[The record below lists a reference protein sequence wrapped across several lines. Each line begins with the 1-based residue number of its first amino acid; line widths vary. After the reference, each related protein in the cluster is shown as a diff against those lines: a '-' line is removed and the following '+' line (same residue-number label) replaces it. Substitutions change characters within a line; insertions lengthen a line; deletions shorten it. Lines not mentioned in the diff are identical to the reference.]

1 MRLIAAFLI
10 LLLGL
15 AGESFADEVVDGRIG
30 PGALYRLVRPTN
42 WNGSLV
48 VYAHGFVGSGPVA
61 LPGEGDLIIGLLAPQ
76 GFAVAFSSFSENGWN
91 VKDGAQRTFQLL
103 GLFTSKFGSPSRV
116 YVGGISMGGLI
127 AIKLAEDH
135 PNAFSGVLS
144 ACAVAGGSRRQFD
157 YHGNARALFDFFYP
171 EVLPGSAGDV
181 PPDIDT
187 AQAII
192 LPAGAAISANPAGA
206 LAIAGITQTPLPFLT
221 SAELVNSLV
230 AALASH
236 AAQFADLIARTHGHP
251 FFDNRDTQY
260 AGALPPSLLEG
271 INAGIER
278 FAATPDAAKH
288 FNHYY
293 EPSGDLRMP
302 MMMLSTSRDPLVPA
316 FHQDS
321 YEKAV
326 AENGSSDLLVRRTI
340 DRYGHCVFTPA
351 ELGSAIADLVVWV
364 EFGIKPAP

>member
-1 MRLIAAFLI
+1 MAVWSCTHTASWEAAL
-10 LLLGL
+10 
-15 AGESFADEVVDGRIG
+15 SR
-30 PGALYRLVRPTN
+30 
-42 WNGSLV
+42 
-48 VYAHGFVGSGPVA
+48 

-157 YHGNARALFDFFYP
+157 YHGNVRALFDFFYP
-171 EVLPGSAGDV
+171 GVLPGSAGDV

-321 YEKAV
+321 YENAV

-351 ELGSAIADLVVWV
+351 ELGSAITDLVVWV